1 MDAYKKMSGLMHDL
15 VPSVQAAVDRVLVA
29 KSHDYWNS
37 YVMKNLPERDRTFW
51 QKNGKNSVDNLD
63 MQGLLKIVVTNHEVF
78 KASCGEGFG
87 VKEIRAMKAVRN
99 TYAHDCGAVAP
110 EIALT
115 QIPKIRAFAKWMKLP
130 ADPIALIEKVRKE
143 IEEAQ
148 NPKPIKITVKPLSTS
163 AIIPSTEYVMTQN
176 AADTLGRLKQDHGLE
191 FGSLI
196 VKFIKGE
203 SDSVLTKHCKSL
215 FSLGLEKGYSAVL
228 FNTPN
233 DDYIVVD
240 IVSDTADGN
249 WFDNHSVVYD
259 SENGHMSISRICQV
273 DGKPQD
279 VVQWA
284 NDLPSDKTSDGE
296 LDLPDHGGGAVGY
309 NPNRDKS
316 KSLSETLKKNPLRKS
331 AMFVLDD
338 TLCKK
343 MYAGELE
350 NWEVFLHPNQIAS
363 VEMAANGPVMITG
376 TAGTG
381 KTVVA
386 VHRAKWLLDNN
397 KIGAGRKVL
406 FTTYTRTLIDSARS
420 MLAKICTHGQVERV
434 DVINLDELLRK
445 EWAKFRKGGKIE
457 YTEGGETGIIGEV
470 VDAATGNVKDLKWAK
485 EFIAEEYEKVIL
497 ENGITTLE
505 EYEQVTRPGLL
516 RKISKKSRQTLWPF
530 FALMNDW
537 LRKDEC
543 KKLPRLAVLNLLT
556 EAIRSG
562 RYRPEVKYDSI
573 IVDEAQ
579 DFGAPEYRFVA
590 AITGNTYSNPR
601 PDSLYIVGD
610 GYQRIYGRNGSL
622 KECQINVHSRS
633 RHLTVCYRST
643 KRIREYAQNIIAGI
657 AAPNM
662 NGDPENMGNVLSLE
676 TGEYP
681 LERFFA
687 NKNYGHMK
695 HFMAA
700 KIKSWHGS
708 GICYKDI
715 AILVRNAGTAN
726 NPEKYLFG
734 VRMDMEEL
742 GIPASIVSKK
752 HPSLDGDTVKIMT
765 MHRAKGL
772 QFISVIIDLS
782 RWPHKIDDAD
792 EEQQAENLKQEKL
805 LLYMSVM
812 RATTNVVI
820 TGVKGRPQEL
830 PVFVPEKCIE
840 DEPPQA
846 LPAQPIEQV
855 SGSENLSI
863 YDKFIAYLESIKRGF
878 GIARQYRREISAPL
892 PEDIM
897 ARASAISSYNKHEG
911 DLAAD
916 WAYFAKKNAVT
927 LTLREAAKMSAR
939 NEN

>member
-1 MDAYKKMSGLMHDL
+1 MAEVAISDEYKRSLEKLSKEDANKIKHLLVDIQDDNLTNGVHEEKIPTQDGKILKSFRASDDLRLVLYKWRKDEWLAITCGHHD
-15 VPSVQAAVDRVLVA
+15 ATYERI
-29 KSHDYWNS
+29 
-37 YVMKNLPERDRTFW
+37 KNIRLET
-51 QKNGKNSVDNLD
+51 QKNAELPVVKIVISKQPDPYSKPRPEVPETKPVSEKKTFAFGQMPDEHLIKIGVPREDLPKLRAAQTDEHILRLIDDYEVPVQERIHKLVDNPLMLQELVD
-63 MQGLLKIVVTNHEVF
+63 EASREKPRRPLKQIVKT
-78 KASCGEGFG
+78 S
-87 VKEIRAMKAVRN
+87 
-99 TYAHDCGAVAP
+99 
-110 EIALT
+110 
-115 QIPKIRAFAKWMKLP
+115 P
-130 ADPIALIEKVRKE
+130 AD
-143 IEEAQ
+143 
-148 NPKPIKITVKPLSTS
+148 
-163 AIIPSTEYVMTQN
+163 
-176 AADTLGRLKQDHGLE
+176 AANY
-191 FGSLI
+191 FM
-196 VKFIKGE
+196 
-203 SDSVLTKHCKSL
+203 LTDEL
-215 FSLGLEKGYSAVL
+215 MVPFFA
-228 FNTPN
+228 
-233 DDYIVVD
+233 
-240 IVSDTADGN
+240 
-249 WFDNHSVVYD
+249 
-259 SENGHMSISRICQV
+259 
-273 DGKPQD
+273 GK
-279 VVQWA
+279 
-284 NDLPSDKTSDGE
+284 
-296 LDLPDHGGGAVGY
+296 
-309 NPNRDKS
+309 
-316 KSLSETLKKNPLRKS
+316 
-331 AMFVLDD
+331 
-338 TLCKK
+338 
-343 MYAGELE
+343 LE
-350 NWEVFLHPNQIAS
+350 NWQVFLHQDQARA
-363 VEMAANGPVMITG
+363 VEMEANGPVMITG

-420 MLAKICTHGQVERV
+420 MLSKICTHGQVELV

-457 YTEGGETGIIGEV
+457 YPEGGETGIIGEV
-470 VDAATGNVKDLKWAK
+470 VEAVTGSAKDMKWSK
-485 EFIAEEYEKVIL
+485 EFIAAEYEKVIL

-505 EYEQVTRPGLL
+505 EYEQVTRSGLL

-530 FALMNDW
+530 FAQMNERF
-537 LRKDEC
+537 RKDED
-543 KKLPRLAVLNLLT
+543 KKLPKSAVLNLLT
-556 EAIRSG
+556 EAIRNG

-643 KRIREYAQNIIAGI
+643 KRIREYAQDIIAGI

-752 HPSLDGDTVKIMT
+752 YPSLDGDTVKIMT

-897 ARASAISSYNKHEG
+897 ARASAISSYNRHEG